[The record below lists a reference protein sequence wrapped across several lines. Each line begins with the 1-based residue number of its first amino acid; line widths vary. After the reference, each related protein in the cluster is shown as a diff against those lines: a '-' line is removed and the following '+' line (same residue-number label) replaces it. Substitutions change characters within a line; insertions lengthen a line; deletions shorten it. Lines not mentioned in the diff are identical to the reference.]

1 VWSMF
6 KTRVSCGAVT
16 CVRAQIIISFV
27 KREIV
32 HTYIYIYRVK
42 IKIESLGDGQYTD
55 DIYTSANQLTKPR
68 GVF

>member
-1 VWSMF
+1 MF

-16 CVRAQIIISFV
+16 CVRAQITTSFV
-27 KREIV
+27 KTEIREIV
-32 HTYIYIYRVK
+32 HMYIYIYRVK

-55 DIYTSANQLTKPR
+55 DIYMSANQLTKPR